1 MIYYLEDHT
10 SGIVVAASP
19 DPFVITNLKSGIL
32 DCHLKVSNNNDLES
46 AVDSHTP
53 VFTGVAL
60 QKGHAVSY
68 KSISEFKFIKEKIA
82 LAKIRKSCFVELV
95 TQVKL
100 SNLKNLIGF
109 DFGDEVYVQY
119 ALSNN
124 DALTEY
130 AGVTGTSEEFAKK
143 ELELISKSA
152 IEDRF
157 RIFTVAS
164 MIKNKIN
171 QVTTTE
177 QATELIAYTR
187 RVFTTAGIPNV

>member
-1 MIYYLEDHT
+1 MTYYLEDHA
-10 SGIVVAASP
+10 SGIIVAASS
-19 DPFVITNLKSGIL
+19 DLFVITNLKSGII
-32 DCHLKVSNNNDLES
+32 DCHLKVSSNNDLES
-46 AVDSHTP
+46 IVDTHKP

-60 QKGHAVSY
+60 QKGNDIVY
-68 KSISEFKFIKEKIA
+68 KSVSEFKFIKEKIT
-82 LAKIRKSCFVELV
+82 LAKLRKNCFVELIN
-95 TQVKL
+95 QVKL
-100 SNLKNLIGF
+100 SNLKNLTGF

-124 DALTEY
+124 DALREY
-130 AGVTGTSEEFAKK
+130 ASVTGTSEEFAKK

-157 RIFTVAS
+157 RIFTVAT

-187 RVFTTAGIPNV
+187 RVFITAGIPDV